1 MMTPEQIQ
9 EYLILK
15 EQQAYHAEKEK
26 QKTYRIAI
34 LAFFVTILICFGIYF
49 VVPEISTGAEAD
61 NNSVAV
67 AGSTV
72 GGDINNGF

>member
-15 EQQAYHAEKEK
+15 EQQAYRAEKEK
-26 QKTYRIAI
+26 QKTYRYAI
-34 LAFFVTILICFGIYF
+34 IAFFVTVLICFGIYF
-49 VVPEISTGAEAD
+49 IVPEVSIGASAD